1 MTISLE
7 KIYFF
12 YILQNKKYFPI
23 VEPHYFKNAQ
33 IQLVYKIIREYCL
46 KDIDTPVPSAKQIW
60 EMVSLQDKEE
70 LVTKESLKNMLSVD
84 LSNYDEKHFLIP
96 RLNVFIMVNRAKS
109 AIGDIVDEARSL
121 DEVVEYDDAVS
132 TCNKIKGIADEMNN
146 TSFIH
151 DDDLGSD
158 FDEVEHHVQDTS
170 TQKVSSG
177 FDTLDHMLGGGWDIK
192 TLNCLMAETGNGKS
206 LWMQN
211 LATRAADMGYDVLY
225 ITLEMTEKKVMKR
238 IGAMRL
244 KIPINDYDQVSKNTE
259 VIKKKIDA
267 LKSSATGI
275 NNDIFDSKIGKILIK
290 FWAAGTATI
299 SDIDNF
305 CQKLRE
311 KKNFKPKMIIV
322 DYITLVAP
330 QKGLAGDN
338 LYLKG
343 KHLAE
348 GLRAIGAKYDCPVIT
363 GIQVSKDAWNS
374 ADITLDQVPESKAI
388 AETADTFFAII
399 RTEEMKRQNYYR
411 FKLLKQRDGDFLK
424 AQLRLNLNTKYLS
437 LENDVFVDSI
447 T

>member
-1 MTISLE
+1 
-7 KIYFF
+7 
-12 YILQNKKYFPI
+12 
-23 VEPHYFKNAQ
+23 
-33 IQLVYKIIREYCL
+33 
-46 KDIDTPVPSAKQIW
+46 
-60 EMVSLQDKEE
+60 
-70 LVTKESLKNMLSVD
+70 
-84 LSNYDEKHFLIP
+84 
-96 RLNVFIMVNRAKS
+96 
-109 AIGDIVDEARSL
+109 
-121 DEVVEYDDAVS
+121 
-132 TCNKIKGIADEMNN
+132 
-146 TSFIH
+146 
-151 DDDLGSD
+151 
-158 FDEVEHHVQDTS
+158 
-170 TQKVSSG
+170 
-177 FDTLDHMLGGGWDIK
+177 
-192 TLNCLMAETGNGKS
+192 
-206 LWMQN
+206 
-211 LATRAADMGYDVLY
+211 
-225 ITLEMTEKKVMKR
+225 
-238 IGAMRL
+238 MRL